1 MSDPELGHG
10 GDGEDH
16 QVAALLR
23 RVGEDLVDGEW
34 HRQLGGGSAGGQ
46 GSPEGRP
53 PPVAQSVSSVL
64 AC

>member
-10 GDGEDH
+10 GGGEDH

-34 HRQLGGGSAGGQ
+34 HWQLGGGQPGVRGHLRDA
-46 GSPEGRP
+46 P
-53 PPVAQSVSSVL
+53 PLLLSLFPRY
-64 AC
+64 